1 MDGRLGKHRY
11 FSRDVHKKF
20 FRPFGLKFFITDEV
34 LEVRGGR
41 VRFGIQ
47 APQGVTVFREEL
59 LREVDAGVQRT
70 VKQRMT
76 STL

>member
-1 MDGRLGKHRY
+1 MLVLTRKVGERLVIGG
-11 FSRDVHKKF
+11 SVVV
-20 FRPFGLKFFITDEV
+20 EV

-47 APQGVTVFREEL
+47 APQGVTVLREEL

>member
-1 MDGRLGKHRY
+1 MLVLTRKVGERLVIGG
-11 FSRDVHKKF
+11 SVVV
-20 FRPFGLKFFITDEV
+20 EV